1 MDGEGCA
8 DNKEMENEAMLW
20 EKIEGEQLAA
30 VHEWEG
36 SRPVV
41 FAESTGK
48 MTLQAPGWTK
58 RQDETE
64 KVIWDKWKEESRRK
78 IDSNL
83 PPL

>member
-58 RQDETE
+58 RY
-64 KVIWDKWKEESRRK
+64 
-78 IDSNL
+78 L
-83 PPL
+83 